1 MKSLEK
7 RANNVKNVDPSQD
20 KGIDH
25 AVSGA
30 NTKGK
35 ALALDSFHEM
45 IRNAEYS
52 YSGKGDHGNVG
63 GRVDWDYFVSV
74 ARIGKTDIPIA
85 FAIRTIDTDSRSQ
98 IYSIATKESPT
109 ILRGDG
115 TQNQSANAHPSYE
128 ESSGYGNKV
137 TPSSG
142 VVNDEYSQNQKRTQ
156 TLTDRDVLSMAADQI
171 LSIDA
176 IFMDAA
182 VSDALGILIQQ
193 NLQKGMNKMSQE
205 EKKQA
210 EEFIKDFSKLE
221 HGDQRYVQGWVDAK
235 AASQQEKKE
244 QKEA

>member
-74 ARIGKTDIPIA
+74 ARIGKTDIPIV
-85 FAIRTIDTDSRSQ
+85 FAIRTIDTDSRSR
-98 IYSIATKESPT
+98 IYSIATVIHLTVKVSPFIFT
-109 ILRGDG
+109 EFSVSSVSIFPKGD
-115 TQNQSANAHPSYE
+115 
-128 ESSGYGNKV
+128 
-137 TPSSG
+137 
-142 VVNDEYSQNQKRTQ
+142 
-156 TLTDRDVLSMAADQI
+156 
-171 LSIDA
+171 
-176 IFMDAA
+176 F
-182 VSDALGILIQQ
+182 
-193 NLQKGMNKMSQE
+193 
-205 EKKQA
+205 
-210 EEFIKDFSKLE
+210 FS
-221 HGDQRYVQGWVDAK
+221 
-235 AASQQEKKE
+235 
-244 QKEA
+244 

>member
-7 RANNVKNVDPSQD
+7 RAINVKNVDPSQD

-74 ARIGKTDIPIA
+74 ARIGKTDIPIV
-85 FAIRTIDTDSRSQ
+85 FAIRTIDTDSRSRFH
-98 IYSIATKESPT
+98 SIATKESPT

-142 VVNDEYSQNQKRTQ
+142 VVNDE
-156 TLTDRDVLSMAADQI
+156 
-171 LSIDA
+171 
-176 IFMDAA
+176 
-182 VSDALGILIQQ
+182 
-193 NLQKGMNKMSQE
+193 
-205 EKKQA
+205 
-210 EEFIKDFSKLE
+210 
-221 HGDQRYVQGWVDAK
+221 
-235 AASQQEKKE
+235 
-244 QKEA
+244 